1 MKALRT
7 FTLSAVLAVAAL
19 APSLALAQGRVT
31 DPGTYDASIVYI
43 PGISVPGGLPDCVD
57 QLSRQIYVGELTV
70 ARNGSG
76 YTVTFV
82 GENDEDPTLRVRATA
97 RFNSNWGGFLLG
109 GLGGRDDAIMGI
121 DAANIES
128 GLVTGRVVGENG
140 HAGTL
145 VARIGSG
152 GEIVSCRF
160 VGRGAR

>member
-1 MKALRT
+1 MKALRAL
-7 FTLSAVLAVAAL
+7 TLSAVLAIGLVSS
-19 APSLALAQGRVT
+19 PALAQDRET
-31 DPGTYDASIVYI
+31 EPGTYDASIVYI

-70 ARNGSG
+70 ARTGSG
-76 YTVTFV
+76 YTLTFV
-82 GENDEDPTLRVRATA
+82 GENDEDPALNLRATA

-109 GLGGRDDAIMGI
+109 SLGGREDAIMGI

-128 GLVTGRVVGENG
+128 GMITGRVVGENG

-145 VARIGSG
+145 IARIGASG
-152 GEIVSCRF
+152 GVISCRF